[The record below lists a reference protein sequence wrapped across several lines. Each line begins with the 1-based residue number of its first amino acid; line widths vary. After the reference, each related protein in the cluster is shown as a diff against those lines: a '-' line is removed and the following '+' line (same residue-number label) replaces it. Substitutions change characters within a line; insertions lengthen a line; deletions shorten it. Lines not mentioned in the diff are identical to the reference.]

1 MKAWYIESYGGP
13 DKLRCGDLPEPQI
26 TPDDVLVEV
35 RASSVNP
42 IDWKMRSGMTRLI
55 LKHDFPLILGND
67 LAGVVVGVG
76 SRVSGCSVGDAVYA
90 RPDKRQIGAFAE
102 RIAVQADEV
111 APMPAGLDFAEAA
124 SLPLVG
130 LTCLQ
135 GLGGLAGLAAGQ
147 KALIHAGAGGVGTF
161 AIQYA
166 KYLGAQ
172 VATTA
177 SVAKH
182 DLLQSL
188 GADETIDYRTQDF
201 TAVLKDCDVVL
212 DTVGGDTLRRSVK
225 VLKPGG
231 MIVSVSGPPGPEFAR
246 EWGLSLPLS
255 MVVSLMSAGIRRRAR
270 AAGGRYRFFIMHAS
284 GDQLR
289 EIATLVEGGVI
300 RPVIDRV
307 FDFDK
312 TRDALAY
319 AEAGH
324 ATGKVVIRGLT
335 GN

>member
-35 RASSVNP
+35 RAASVNP

-55 LKHDFPLILGND
+55 LKQDFPLILGND

-76 SRVSGCSVGDAVYA
+76 SRVSGFSVGDAVYA

-102 RIAVQADEV
+102 RIAMQADEV
-111 APMPAGLDFAEAA
+111 APIPAGLDFAEAA

-147 KALIHAGAGGVGTF
+147 SVLIHAGAGGVGTF

-166 KYLGAQ
+166 KHLGAR

-177 SVAKH
+177 SAAKH
-182 DLLQSL
+182 ELLRSL
-188 GADETIDYRTQDF
+188 GADEVIDYRREDF
-201 TAVLKDCDVVL
+201 SNILADCDVVL
-212 DTVGGDTLRRSVK
+212 DTVGGDTLKRSVR

-231 MIVSVSGPPGPEFAR
+231 IIVSVSGPPSPEFAR
-246 EWGLSLPLS
+246 EWGLSLPLR
-255 MVVSLMSAGIRRRAR
+255 MVVGAMSAGIRRRAR
-270 AAGGRYRFFIMHAS
+270 AADVRYRFFIMHAS

-289 EIATLVEGGVI
+289 EVAALVEGGAV
-300 RPVIDRV
+300 RPVIDRLFG
-307 FDFDK
+307 FDE
-312 TRDALAY
+312 TREALAY

>member
-13 DKLRCGDLPEPQI
+13 DKLRCGDLPEPRI
-26 TPDDVLVEV
+26 TPDDVLIEI
-35 RASSVNP
+35 RAASVNP

-55 LKHDFPLILGND
+55 LKQGFPLILGND
-67 LAGVVVGVG
+67 LAGVVAAVG
-76 SRVSGCSVGDAVYA
+76 SRVSGFSIGDAVYA

-111 APMPAGLDFAEAA
+111 APMPAGLDFMEAA

-147 KALIHAGAGGVGTF
+147 KVLIHAGAGGVGTF

-166 KYLGAQ
+166 KHLGA
-172 VATTA
+172 VVSTTA
-177 SVAKH
+177 SAAKH
-182 DLLQSL
+182 ELLRSL
-188 GADETIDYRTQDF
+188 GADEVIDYRTQDF
-201 TAVLKDCDVVL
+201 SSALADCDVVL
-212 DTVGGDTLRRSVK
+212 DTLGGDTLKRSVD

-231 MIVSVSGPPGPEFAR
+231 IIVSVSGPPGPEFAR
-246 EWGLSLPLS
+246 EWGLSLPLRLAVG
-255 MVVSLMSAGIRRRAR
+255 MMSAGIRRRAR
-270 AAGGRYRFFIMHAS
+270 VAGGRYRFFIMHAS
-284 GDQLR
+284 GAQLR
-289 EIATLVEGGVI
+289 EIAVLVDSGAV
-300 RPVIDRV
+300 RPVIDRA
-307 FDFDK
+307 FDFGE
-312 TRDALAY
+312 TREALAY

-324 ATGKVVIRGLT
+324 ATGKVVIRGFT